1 MARRTVFR
9 NGLRVITVPRPENL
23 TATVLVLVETG
34 SKYENKEQG
43 GISHFL
49 EHMCFKGTKKRPRA
63 IDIVGE
69 LDALGAQSNAFTTH
83 EFTGYFAKVDP
94 EHLPR
99 AIDIVSDIYLNQVF
113 RENEI
118 RKERGVIIEEINMYQ
133 DDPKRKIYDNLTE
146 LLYGDQP
153 AGWNVAGTK
162 ETVSR
167 LSRKD
172 FIQYRRAHYVAE
184 ATVIIVAGRFNERKI
199 LPLLKRSFA
208 LVSARKK
215 EGKLP
220 VDDSQKRPAV
230 SIEFKASDQTHLL
243 FGARA
248 FPVTDP
254 RVHALEVLA
263 AVLGG
268 GMSSRLFQRIRDVMG
283 AAYYV
288 RAMTDLLTD
297 HGYLAVA
304 TGSNTKR
311 AEDVLRAIVDECKKL
326 TRTLVPARELARVK
340 EYLVGRLSL
349 SLETTDEITGFYG
362 GQEILKRSFLSP
374 EAEIARIR
382 AVTAQQVREVARA
395 IFRNERLNLALI
407 GPMKDAGEKASF
419 ERILAM

>member
-1 MARRTVFR
+1 MAKRTVFR
-9 NGLRVITVPRPENL
+9 NGLRVITIPRPESL

-34 SKYENKEQG
+34 SKYEKKKQS

-63 IDIVGE
+63 IDITGE
-69 LDALGAQSNAFTTH
+69 LDALGARSNAFTTH

-94 EHLPR
+94 EHLSR

-113 RENEI
+113 RESEI
-118 RKERGVIIEEINMYQ
+118 KKERGVIIEEINMYQ
-133 DDPKRKIYDNLTE
+133 DDPKRKIYDNFTK

-153 AGWNVAGTK
+153 AGWDVAGTK

-172 FIQYRRAHYVAE
+172 FIQYRHAHYVAE
-184 ATVIIVAGRFNERKI
+184 ATVIVVAGKFNEREI
-199 LPLLKRSFA
+199 IPFLKRSFA
-208 LVSARKK
+208 SINTRKK

-220 VDDSQKRPAV
+220 IDDSQRRPAI

-243 FGARA
+243 FGVRA
-248 FPVTDP
+248 FPVADP
-254 RVHALEVLA
+254 RVSALEVLA

-304 TGSNTKR
+304 TGSDTKR
-311 AEDVLRAIVDECKKL
+311 AQDVLRAIVDECKKL
-326 TRTLVPARELARVK
+326 TRTLVGTRELARAK

-349 SLETTDEITGFYG
+349 GLETTDEITGFYG
-362 GQEILKRSFLSP
+362 EQEVLRRPLRSP
-374 EAEIARIR
+374 ETEIARIR
-382 AVTAQQVREVARA
+382 AVSAQQVREVARA
-395 IFRNERLNLALI
+395 IFRSERLNLALI
-407 GPMKDAGEKASF
+407 GPIKSVKEKAPF
-419 ERILAM
+419 ERILAV

>member
-9 NGLRVITVPRPENL
+9 NGLRVITVPRPGSL

-34 SKYENKEQG
+34 SKYEEKKQS

-63 IDIVGE
+63 IDISGE
-69 LDALGAQSNAFTTH
+69 LDALGAKSNAFTSH

-113 RENEI
+113 RESEI
-118 RKERGVIIEEINMYQ
+118 KKERGVIIEEINMYQ
-133 DDPKRKIYDNLTE
+133 DDPKRKIYDNFTK

-153 AGWNVAGTK
+153 AGWDVAGTK

-172 FIQYRRAHYVAE
+172 FLAYRRAHYVAE
-184 ATVIIVAGRFNERKI
+184 ATVIVIAGKFNERKI
-199 LPLLKRSFA
+199 IPLLKRSFA
-208 LVSARKK
+208 SISTGKK
-215 EGKLP
+215 DGKAST
-220 VDDSQKRPAV
+220 DDSQKRPAV
-230 SIEFKASDQTHLL
+230 SIEFKDSDQMHLL

-248 FPVTDP
+248 FPATDP
-254 RVHALEVLA
+254 RVSSLEVLT

-268 GMSSRLFQRIRDVMG
+268 GMSSRLFQRIREKMG

-288 RAMTDLLTD
+288 RAMADLLTD

-304 TGSNTKR
+304 TGSDTKR
-311 AEDVLRAIVDECKKL
+311 ARDVLMAIVDECKKL
-326 TRTLVPARELARVK
+326 TRTLVPAAELARTK
-340 EYLVGRLSL
+340 EYIIGRLSL
-349 SLETTDEITGFYG
+349 DLETTDQLTEFYG
-362 GQEILKRSFLSP
+362 EQEVLKRLFRSP
-374 EAEIARIR
+374 EIEIARIR
-382 AVTAQQVREVARA
+382 AVSAQQVREVARA
-395 IFRNERLNLALI
+395 IFRNDRLNLALI
-407 GPMKDAGEKASF
+407 VPKKEKDPVEPILSF
-419 ERILAM
+419 